1 MSESQDN
8 GGVES
13 GPPDLQRDLD
23 PNHEGWKE
31 TRQAAFEY
39 AWEEKRRGMSGEAVY
54 RAEIYVKGS
63 NPISGYRV
71 ILTP

>member
-1 MSESQDN
+1 MSESKEY
-8 GGVES
+8 GGDE
-13 GPPDLQRDLD
+13 GAPPDLQADLD
-23 PNHEGWKE
+23 PNHEGWKP
-31 TRQAAFEY
+31 TRQAAWEF
-39 AWEEKRRGMSGEAVY
+39 AWEEKHKGASGESVY